1 MTCRDVRDSQSPP
14 GIHEER
20 VHAGNTAHPTMS
32 TMWLQADT
40 WKEHDRGQNGTMS
53 VLALRGRR
61 DAVTP
66 CGGGVLVRRWH
77 RTTST
82 PPGCFLVK
90 PSRLPKRD
98 TRGSLDCFGVKCHR
112 WVRALLVSVTLPPSS
127 TVFQNHFAPE
137 RTPFP
142 QPRRTEGSM
151 ISLARATTLFQAASS
166 LQARLLVLARC
177 ISEPC
182 EPREP
187 RETATSASF
196 WR

>member
-53 VLALRGRR
+53 VLALRGRC

-66 CGGGVLVRRWH
+66 CGGGVPCPTMAPENKH
-77 RTTST
+77 T
-82 PPGCFLVK
+82 PWVFLGKTQQASQARHQGIVGLLRSQVPPLGKSPSCFC
-90 PSRLPKRD
+90 D
-98 TRGSLDCFGVKCHR
+98 
-112 WVRALLVSVTLPPSS
+112 PP